1 MTKKE
6 RLYKFRTEL
15 LDNLINILNTKDLSE
30 KEIFLNE
37 ITYLRQILF
46 ESKELEKLIGETENE

>member
-6 RLYKFRTEL
+6 RLYQFRIKL

-37 ITYLRQILF
+37 ISYLRQILF
-46 ESKELEKLIGETENE
+46 ESNELEELLGENE